1 MECPLIIW
9 RLYKFIVHLITGKSE
24 IERICYNDELRS
36 LERTKLIEKSINNS
50 KQLVEIKRLIQSEF
64 DAEEISTRIVDIK
77 KMNKSLLAFDSKVLP
92 NLIAALEPITL
103 FIALKQTIKQDVS
116 ILYDKENKEHEA
128 KLEELWDALKPN
140 IRRSGRL
147 TSEWGDI
154 GFQGKDPATDF
165 RGMGILGLDNLHQ
178 FSIRHSQDATDVLR
192 NSTSKCVYPFAIT
205 GINITALLVRLM
217 ETDHFKDYFY
227 KHGSTREQFHFVYAQ
242 LYKAFDEFYQT
253 KNPVNI
259 MSFGAIMKEFQ
270 EKVSVHFHF
279 QPAMNNQTMNYNE

>member
-1 MECPLIIW
+1 MKCPIIFWRIYKLILHI
-9 RLYKFIVHLITGKSE
+9 ITGKSE
-24 IERICYNDELRS
+24 IERICYNDELKS
-36 LERTKLIEKSINNS
+36 LERTRLIEKSINNS
-50 KQLVEIKRLIQSEF
+50 KQLAEIKKLLQNEF
-64 DAEEISTRIVDIK
+64 DPEEISTRITEIK
-77 KMNKSLLAFDSKVLP
+77 NMNRNVLAFDSKVLP

-103 FIALKQTIKQDVS
+103 FIQLKQSIKQDVN
-116 ILYDKENKEHEA
+116 ILYDKENDEHEA
-128 KLEELWDALKPN
+128 KLEELWEALRPN

-205 GINITALLVRLM
+205 GINITALLVRLLD
-217 ETDHFKDYFY
+217 TDHFKEYFY

-242 LYKAFDEFYQT
+242 LYRAFDEFYQS

-259 MSFGAIMKEFQ
+259 MSFGPIMKEFQ
-270 EKVSVHFHF
+270 DKVSLYFHF
-279 QPAMNNQTMNYNE
+279 QPSMNNNPIN